1 LLTCSVLDD
10 FDDITLVRADV
21 VNLDIQE
28 DEGKKVVKSLLDSYG
43 NDEEMQMVKN
53 FNQNPDMFDVEVY
66 VESQRRKWANFN
78 DSGNANGNV
87 NANTP

>member
-1 LLTCSVLDD
+1 MLTCSVLDD

-28 DEGKKVVKSLLDSYG
+28 DEGRKVVKSLLDSYG

-66 VESQRRKWANFN
+66 VESKRRKWANFN
-78 DSGNANGNV
+78 DNSNV
-87 NANTP
+87 NPP

>member
-1 LLTCSVLDD
+1 MLTCSVLDD

-28 DEGKKVVKSLLDSYG
+28 DEGRKVVKSLLDSYG

-78 DSGNANGNV
+78 DNSNV
-87 NANTP
+87 NPP